1 MESITVLNKGRKS
14 VRVSRPII
22 QILRMIK
29 TDDGSNSLLDTVIRF
44 LYDIKKMS
52 VAEIAAILEI
62 GIGSVYKALKEE
74 KP

>member
-1 MESITVLNKGRKS
+1 M
-14 VRVSRPII
+14 RVSRPII